1 MKKKLFLVLV
11 AISLFIGSL
20 SANQYSVTFQCGR
33 SAMFSCAPSEVG
45 FMMRVLENILCK
57 KTLEEN

>member
-33 SAMFSCAPSEVG
+33 SAMFSCAPAD
-45 FMMRVLENILCK
+45 FAYMMRVLENSLCGR
-57 KTLEEN
+57 TLAEN